1 MRAFDDICVL
11 PGFDEVDHERS
22 SALRKSVAVGVLVAA
37 VGTSVAVA
45 TGTMPEIPG
54 VDAYVSHFVQR
65 SRAWADA
72 GS

>member
-11 PGFDEVDHERS
+11 PGFDEVDQGNN
-22 SALRKSVAVGVLVAA
+22 ALRKSVAVGVLVAA

-54 VDAYVSHFVQR
+54 VDA
-65 SRAWADA
+65 
-72 GS
+72 